1 MRRVLV
7 TGGAGFLGSHLVDG
21 LIRAG
26 FEVVVFDN
34 ESTGTRAQVHPDAT
48 FLHGDVRDESALAR
62 AFDLGIDVVC
72 HIAGQASIR
81 VSYSDPGE
89 DLGVNVTGT
98 VNVLRQCVERGV
110 ARLLFASSMT
120 VYGNPAR
127 VPTPESEPA
136 DPVAY
141 YGITKWAAERYVHL
155 TARRSDLTQ
164 PLHVTSFRMFNV
176 YGPRQSLT
184 NAYQGVLAIFLG
196 QCLRGENIAIHSDG
210 TQSRDF
216 VYVADVVRAWL
227 AAIDEARSHDR
238 VLNLGSGTP
247 TSINELCAGVLAR
260 FDHTPESYGVT
271 HEPQQQGDVRESAAD
286 IAAAREVLGWS
297 PEVALAEGLAETVR
311 WARKSLDASGRASAP
326 RIPELSTAPAP
337 RRK

>member
-1 MRRVLV
+1 
-7 TGGAGFLGSHLVDG
+7 
-21 LIRAG
+21 
-26 FEVVVFDN
+26 
-34 ESTGTRAQVHPDAT
+34 
-48 FLHGDVRDESALAR
+48 
-62 AFDLGIDVVC
+62 
-72 HIAGQASIR
+72 
-81 VSYSDPGE
+81 
-89 DLGVNVTGT
+89 
-98 VNVLRQCVERGV
+98 
-110 ARLLFASSMT
+110 MT
-120 VYGNPAR
+120 IYGNPAR

-155 TARRSDLTQ
+155 TARRSDLAR

-196 QCLRGENIAIHSDG
+196 QCLRGETIAIHSDG

-311 WARKSLDASGRASAP
+311 WARKNLDASGRANAP
-326 RIPELSTAPAP
+326 RIPEPSTAPTP